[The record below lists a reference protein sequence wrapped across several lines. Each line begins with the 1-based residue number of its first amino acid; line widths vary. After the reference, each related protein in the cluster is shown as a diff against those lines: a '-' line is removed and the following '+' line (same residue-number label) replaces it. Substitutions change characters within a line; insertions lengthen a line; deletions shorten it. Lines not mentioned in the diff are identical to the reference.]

1 MKLII
6 SDMDGTLLSG
16 GGEISEENI
25 RAIERAREK
34 GIKFAIATGRAYRD
48 AILPLKRAGIV
59 CPVIGVNGATIHNE
73 SGEQVFSVALDK
85 KLAMDIIDF
94 LREQELYTEIY
105 TNEATFTEEGGR
117 KMLAVQADILKTAN
131 PELDN
136 WETRL
141 IAQKQFQQAGITEV
155 ARLEDVVYREDI
167 EIYKVLTFSF
177 DKEKLAKAGLGLQ
190 PYGVAISSSG
200 NHNIEINDTK
210 AQKGYGVQRL
220 AQEYGISLLDTMAL
234 GDNYND
240 VSMLQCVGLSVAMD
254 NADEEIKK
262 LAVFTT
268 KTNDEN
274 GVAFAI
280 EKYIDQP
287 DNPLSASRK

>member
-6 SDMDGTLLSG
+6 SDMDGTLLTSS
-16 GGEISEENI
+16 GEISQENI
-25 RAIERAREK
+25 RAIERARDK
-34 GIKFAIATGRAYRD
+34 GIRFAIATGRAYRD

-73 SGEQVFSVALDK
+73 AGEQVFSVSIDK
-85 KLAMDIIDF
+85 KLALDIIQF
-94 LREQELYTEIY
+94 LRRQELYTEIY

-131 PELDN
+131 PELEN

-155 ARLEDVVYREDI
+155 ARLEDVINREDI
-167 EIYKVLTFSF
+167 EIYKILTFSF
-177 DKEKLAKAGLGLQ
+177 HKEKLVDAGLSLQ
-190 PYGVAISSSG
+190 PYGLGISSSG
-200 NHNIEINDTK
+200 NHNIEINDTR

-220 AQEYGISLLDTMAL
+220 ANEYGISLLDTMAL

-240 VSMLQCVGLSVAMD
+240 VSMLQCVGVPVAMH
-254 NADEEIKK
+254 NAEEEIKK

-280 EKYIDQP
+280 EKFIDQP
-287 DNPLSASRK
+287 HNPLSASSK